1 MKKLKYKINDGM
13 TPLTKTRLTILN
25 TLNDS
30 GLANA
35 EIVFLMESIK
45 QKTLLAE
52 ILTHKEAFKEEYQF
66 LKYEEEVKEEKI

>member
-1 MKKLKYKINDGM
+1 MKKLKYKTNTGM
-13 TPLTKTRLTILN
+13 TPLMKTRLTILN

-30 GLANA
+30 GLTNA

-66 LKYEEEVKEEKI
+66 LGEVEEKEGEIK